1 VLNKL
6 RNFARDARGN
16 VVMTVGLAVPVIFL
30 FVAGALDFS
39 RVIALKGELQDAADV
54 ASVGSV
60 AINSTAYKIGQT
72 MGSGEITAGEVE
84 AARIFYSDMK
94 THPELSAVTP
104 KATVMKSGTLITSSV
119 TVTGNYKPYML
130 GLFGFKT
137 LPISVNSKSQA
148 SMPPYIDFYLLLDNS
163 PSMGLGATTADIT
176 LMQNNTP
183 ASKYGKDNANC
194 AFACHQSDK
203 PGTDYYALAKKLG
216 VTMRIDVVRQATQ
229 NLMTTAKKTQALDG
243 QYRMAIYNFGLT
255 ASSIDQQNPQPYQI
269 SALTKDLTLSAQN
282 AAAIDLM
289 IMPSAGYNNDS
300 QTNLT
305 SYLTAMNTTKIIPAP
320 GNGLTSSTPQ
330 KVLFFVSD
338 GLNDGYN
345 CAKVNVNA
353 CRNISPL
360 DTTQCTAIKA
370 RGIRIAVLYTTY
382 IPLAPKV
389 NAFYDSYVAGYVP
402 PKSTP
407 SKLATQ
413 MEACASPGLYFE
425 VSPSQG
431 INEAMTALFNKV
443 VSVVRIN
450 S

>member
-1 VLNKL
+1 MLNKI
-6 RNFARDARGN
+6 RNFARDVRGN
-16 VVMTVGLAVPVIFL
+16 VIMMVGLAVPVIFL

-72 MGSGEITAGEVE
+72 MGSGEITAGEVD

-104 KATVMKSGTLITSSV
+104 KAKVIKTGTLITSSV
-119 TVTGNYKPYML
+119 TVTASYKPYML

-137 LPISVNSKSQA
+137 LPISATSKSQA
-148 SMPPYIDFYLLLDNS
+148 SMPPFIDFYLLLDNT
-163 PSMGLGATTADIT
+163 PSMGLGATTADIA
-176 LMQNNTP
+176 LLEKK
-183 ASKYGKDNANC
+183 AGC
-194 AFACHQSDK
+194 AFACHEDDK
-203 PGTDYYALAKKLG
+203 PGTDNYAIAKKFG
-216 VTMRIDVVRQATQ
+216 VTTRIDVVRQATQ
-229 NLMTTAKKTQALDG
+229 NLMTTANTTQTISG
-243 QYRMAIYNFGLT
+243 QYRMAIYDFG
-255 ASSIDQQNPQPYQI
+255 ASAQTIDAQNPVARQV
-269 SALTKDLTLSAQN
+269 SALTTNLTLSATN
-282 AAAIDLM
+282 AGKIDLM
-289 IMPSAGYNNDS
+289 TTPYQNYNSDR
-300 QTNLT
+300 QTKFSTVLT
-305 SYLTAMNTTKIIPAP
+305 SINKAIAAP

-338 GLNDGYN
+338 GLNDGYD
-345 CAKVNVNA
+345 CAYSG
-353 CRNISPL
+353 CRRITPI
-360 DTTQCTAIKA
+360 DTTLCTTIKA

-382 IPLAPKV
+382 QPVPT
-389 NAFYDSYVAGYVP
+389 DSFFVANVKKYLP
-402 PKSTP
+402 PVSNP
-407 SKLATQ
+407 SQVATQ
-413 MEACASPGLYFE
+413 MQACASDGLYFE

>member
-16 VVMTVGLAVPVIFL
+16 VLMTVGLAVPVIFL

-148 SMPPYIDFYLLLDNS
+148 SMPPYIDFYLLLDNT
-163 PSMGLGATTADIT
+163 PSMGLGATVADIN
-176 LMQNNTP
+176 LME
-183 ASKYGKDNANC
+183 SKIGC
-194 AFACHQSDK
+194 AFACHETGANAGNDNYTK
-203 PGTDYYALAKKLG
+203 AKKYG
-216 VTMRIDVVRQATQ
+216 ATTRIDVVRQATQ
-229 NLMTTAKKTQALDG
+229 NLMTTAQKTQTISG
-243 QYRMAIYNFGLT
+243 QYRMAIYHFGMAADAIDFKAPQPYKVSALTTDLT
-255 ASSIDQQNPQPYQI
+255 AS
-269 SALTKDLTLSAQN
+269 ATN
-282 AAAIDLM
+282 AAKIDLM
-289 IMPSAGYNNDS
+289 TTPKQNYNNDS
-300 QTNLT
+300 QTNFKSVLT
-305 SYLTAMNTTKIIPAP
+305 GMNSLIGTP
-320 GNGLTSSTPQ
+320 GGGTSSSAPQ

-338 GLNDGYN
+338 GVNDGYD
-345 CAKVNVNA
+345 CARSDGAA
-353 CRNISPL
+353 CRSTKPL
-360 DTTQCTAIKA
+360 DTAQCTTIKS

-382 IPLAPKV
+382 RAV
-389 NAFYDSYVAGYVP
+389 NDSWYKTYVATWRP
-402 PKSTP
+402 P
-407 SKLATQ
+407 SKPTDQIADQ
-413 MEACASPGLYFE
+413 MQACASPGLYFE

-431 INEAMTALFNKV
+431 INEAMTALFNKI